1 MTSQL
6 QTVPE
11 ILLIKFMYG
20 GDDVGWCWFIASN
33 LVYVCTHVSSSPAKV
48 MNYQLQTVPGM

>member
-6 QTVPE
+6 QTVPD
-11 ILLIKFMYG
+11 ILLIKFIYG
-20 GDDVGWCWFIASN
+20 GDDVGWCWCIASN

-48 MNYQLQTVPGM
+48 MTSQLQTVPEM